1 MLAMLAL
8 CCAAETPCVLS
19 FSMNMLRMTMRVPSG
34 TELLTRARICALV
47 SPLTP
52 ALITRV
58 DEPFACSMAWS
69 CAGNDSDAG
78 RPYPAVALAPSAT
91 ICAEQQCIVAK

>member
-1 MLAMLAL
+1 
-8 CCAAETPCVLS
+8 
-19 FSMNMLRMTMRVPSG
+19 
-34 TELLTRARICALV
+34 LTRARICVVV

-52 ALITRV
+52 ALITRA

-69 CAGNDSDAG
+69 CAGNESDVG

-91 ICAEQQCIVAK
+91 ICAEQQCIVAKQAMTAIRMVQGTRLMRMRPVSV